1 MLHTS
6 NSEVLEAFKSVCI
19 SICQLEASKGMPPPK
34 NFWAKLPQ
42 PQYGLHLKSYVA
54 ICDTFVSLDDVMKVS
69 PTSFVVHRTSHCFL
83 VTLAW
88 LMAHKFYCHLF
99 PVGKLF
105 LIRGAYW
112 KIFSFLTNSFLVF
125 NATLGIT
132 TLLTTNISSLE
143 KLKSRGWWGFVNHHE
158 CPTLCRV
165 VIQLLSDTW
174 ARSLLPLTKV

>member
-1 MLHTS
+1 
-6 NSEVLEAFKSVCI
+6 
-19 SICQLEASKGMPPPK
+19 
-34 NFWAKLPQ
+34 
-42 PQYGLHLKSYVA
+42 
-54 ICDTFVSLDDVMKVS
+54 
-69 PTSFVVHRTSHCFL
+69 
-83 VTLAW
+83 
-88 LMAHKFYCHLF
+88 MAHKFYCHLF

-105 LIRGAYW
+105 LIRAAYW

-174 ARSLLPLTKV
+174 ARSLLPLTKVQYTCNFLTSGVAMTAGPWLLRPWLLRPWLLQPLCMLFWWPWTETVCRQLPCYVHVTRTVLIVIIS